1 MISRKNQPDRESNQ
15 DCVCRRVKLCFGLG
29 QYAEGA
35 KNSAFGMF
43 LLFYYTTVQ
52 GLSGTL
58 AGTALLIALCFDGIT
73 DPVMGS
79 VSDACK
85 TGWGRRHPFLYGAAL
100 PFAACFFLVFNPPP
114 GLGQIQLFMWLTV
127 FAILTRSLLT
137 VFSVPHMAMNA
148 ELSQDYAERTSL
160 ASMRV
165 LFSNLGY
172 LSVAAGGFAFFFR
185 STPQYTNGQL
195 NPSAYISFSW
205 FFAMASA
212 AAILISA
219 LGTHS
224 EIPKLLRG
232 PATGDPLRIK
242 RIFREITATLY
253 VRPFRIKI
261 AAGFTFSAMFG
272 TMVALVIFALT
283 YFWGMSS
290 GQVGIV
296 ISTCVTSIML
306 GAIFARPIMSLIGE
320 KKGTYIASMAW
331 FAIWTSSTI
340 MLRLVGFFPPNGHW
354 SILPLITITNAV
366 AYAGHGVGLA
376 MSASMIADIT
386 DEHERIYNVRQEG
399 IYYGALS
406 LMAKIASGFGTFM
419 AGVISD
425 LAGIT
430 KLEAGSIADPSSIF
444 SFGMIWGPLPLVMAA
459 IAIMIILRYDIDQVR
474 HTKILEEINIRKA
487 VPTRPEAVS

>member
-1 MISRKNQPDRESNQ
+1 MISTNGQISEGTNQER
-15 DCVCRRVKLCFGLG
+15 VRWRVKLCFGVG

-58 AGTALLIALCFDGIT
+58 TGIALLIALCFDGIS

-100 PFAACFFLVFNPPP
+100 PFAACFFFVFNPPP
-114 GLGQIQLFMWLTV
+114 GLGQIPLFIWLTI
-127 FAILTRSLLT
+127 FAVLTRTLMT

-165 LFSNLGY
+165 IFSNIGY

-185 STPQYTNGQL
+185 PTAEYTNGQL
-195 NPSAYISFSW
+195 NPEAYISFSW
-205 FFAMASA
+205 FFAIASMVA
-212 AAILISA
+212 VLLSA

-232 PATGDPLRIK
+232 SATTAPLRIK
-242 RIFREITATLY
+242 RIFREIITTLH

-261 AAGFTFSAMFG
+261 AAGFTWSAMFG
-272 TMVALVIFALT
+272 TMIALVILALT
-283 YFWGMSS
+283 YFWGMPP

-296 ISTCVTSIML
+296 ISTCVASIMI

-320 KKGTYIASMAW
+320 KKETYIASMVW
-331 FAIWTSSTI
+331 FAVWTSSTI
-340 MLRLVGFFPPNGHW
+340 ILRLIGFFPPNGHW
-354 SILPLITITNAV
+354 SILPLITITNAI
-366 AYAGHGVGLA
+366 AYAGHGVGSA

-386 DEHERIYNVRQEG
+386 DEHERLYNVRQEG
-399 IYYGALS
+399 IYYGAIS

-419 AGVISD
+419 AGIISD
-425 LAGIT
+425 LSGIT
-430 KLEAGSIADPSSIF
+430 KITEGSADPSTVF
-444 SFGMIWGPLPLVMAA
+444 TFGMIWGPLPLVMGA
-459 IAIMIILRYDIDQVR
+459 IAIAIILKYDIDQVR
-474 HTKILEEINIRKA
+474 HAKILEEIGMRKA
-487 VPTRPEAVS
+487 VATQPEAVI

>member
-1 MISRKNQPDRESNQ
+1 MVSSKNKINRVSDQ
-15 DCVCRRVKLCFGLG
+15 DYVCRRVKLCFGIG

-58 AGTALLIALCFDGIT
+58 AGVALLIALCFDGIT

-79 VSDACK
+79 VSDACQ

-100 PFAACFFLVFNPPP
+100 PFAACFFFVFNPPA
-114 GLGQIQLFMWLTV
+114 GLSQIQLFLWLTV
-127 FAILTRSLLT
+127 FAILTRTLMT

-165 LFSNLGY
+165 IFSNIGY

-185 STPQYTNGQL
+185 PTPAYTNGQL
-195 NPSAYISFSW
+195 NPAAYISFSW
-205 FFAMASA
+205 FFASASMV
-212 AAILISA
+212 AILLSA

-232 PATGDPLRIK
+232 TAAAGPLRIK
-242 RIFREITATLY
+242 RIFREIITTLR
-253 VRPFRIKI
+253 VRPFRITI

-272 TMVALVIFALT
+272 TMIALVIFALT

-296 ISTCVTSIML
+296 ISTCVASIML

-320 KKGTYIASMAW
+320 KKGTYIVSMAW
-331 FAIWTSSTI
+331 FAVWTSSTI
-340 MLRLVGFFPPNGHW
+340 ILRLIGFFPPNGHW
-354 SILPLITITNAV
+354 SILPLITITNAI

-399 IYYGALS
+399 IYYGAIS
-406 LMAKIASGFGTFM
+406 LMAKVASGFGTFM
-419 AGVISD
+419 AGIITD
-425 LAGIT
+425 FTGIT
-430 KLEAGSIADPSSIF
+430 KLVAGSIAEHSSVF

-459 IAIMIILRYDIDQVR
+459 IAIVIVLRYDIDQVR
-474 HTKILEEINIRKA
+474 HAKILEELRIRKA
-487 VPTRPEAVS
+487 LSTQPQAVS